1 MTRNLQLRIN
11 VLTFFRYQS
20 LKANMNGFR
29 VFFYKNTGRGGSEWV
44 AFRKTAFYIKSEI
57 PFSQPS
63 CSSLPK
69 ATTCT
74 MTSLKQRTGKSPCF
88 KAVLSRASETLVFI
102 YSFYRFV
109 IQIKKKKDIYIHS
122 AHYI

>member
-1 MTRNLQLRIN
+1 M
-11 VLTFFRYQS
+11 VF
-20 LKANMNGFR
+20 GF
-29 VFFYKNTGRGGSEWV
+29 FFYKNTGRGSEWV

-74 MTSLKQRTGKSPCF
+74 MTSLKRRTGKSPYF

-109 IQIKKKKDIYIHS
+109 IQI
-122 AHYI
+122 